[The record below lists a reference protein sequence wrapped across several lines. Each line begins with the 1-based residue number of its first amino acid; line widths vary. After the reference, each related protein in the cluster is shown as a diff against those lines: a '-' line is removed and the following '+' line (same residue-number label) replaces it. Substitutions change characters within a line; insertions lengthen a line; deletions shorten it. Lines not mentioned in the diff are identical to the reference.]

1 MESRYALQTLAHTQ
15 ATEAEQK
22 KEILREGFFSRI
34 VMQDLTPSPH
44 IANIE
49 VICVKLTFVC

>member
-34 VMQDLTPSPH
+34 SMQDLTLVPLLF
-44 IANIE
+44 ALLFA
-49 VICVKLTFVC
+49 VADLF